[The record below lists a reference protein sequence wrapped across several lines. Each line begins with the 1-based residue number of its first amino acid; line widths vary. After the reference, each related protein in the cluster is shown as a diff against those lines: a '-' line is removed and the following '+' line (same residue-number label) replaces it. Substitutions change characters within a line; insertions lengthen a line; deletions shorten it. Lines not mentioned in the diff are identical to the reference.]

1 MQNHIQ
7 NESEFKKIY
16 SILSLYVFLNWPR
29 NFFFFLDLI
38 NSIFPWLK
46 NKTHKA
52 TDIFQK

>member
-29 NFFFFLDLI
+29 NFFFFR
-38 NSIFPWLK
+38 P
-46 NKTHKA
+46 NKQHISMVEKQ
-52 TDIFQK
+52 DSQSY